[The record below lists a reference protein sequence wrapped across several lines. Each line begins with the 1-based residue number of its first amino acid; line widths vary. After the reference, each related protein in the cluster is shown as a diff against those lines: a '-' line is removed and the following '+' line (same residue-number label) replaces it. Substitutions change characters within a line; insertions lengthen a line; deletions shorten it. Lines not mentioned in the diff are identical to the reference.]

1 MGTDAQVWDR
11 RYSAPD
17 LVWGSEP
24 NRRLVAEVGALPP
37 GRALDL
43 GGGEGRNAVWLA
55 SGGWDVTI
63 VDFSRAGLDR
73 AQEMARRA
81 GVHIT
86 DVQADVAT
94 YAPTAGHYDLA
105 IVMYLQVPDP
115 VLRSAVGGAARALA
129 PGGTFLLIGHDI
141 ANLERGHGGPQ
152 DPAILQSPEQET
164 SCFGDDIEVLAAE
177 RIDRV
182 VETPH
187 GPRTAIDTL
196 VRARRTPPDR

>member
-1 MGTDAQVWDR
+1 LGTDAHVWDR

-17 LVWGSEP
+17 LVWGAQP
-24 NRRLVAEVGALPP
+24 NRRLVTEVEALPP

-55 SGGWDVTI
+55 SRGWDVTI
-63 VDFSRAGLDR
+63 VDFSRAGLER
-73 AQEMARRA
+73 AGEMAQRA
-81 GVHIT
+81 GVHLT
-86 DVQADVAT
+86 AVQADVGE
-94 YAPTAGHYDLA
+94 YAPAAGHYDLA
-105 IVMYLQVPDP
+105 IMMYLQVPGT
-115 VLRSAVGGAARALA
+115 VLRTAVAGATQALA

-152 DPAILQSPEQET
+152 DPTILQSPEQVT

-182 VETPH
+182 VDTPH